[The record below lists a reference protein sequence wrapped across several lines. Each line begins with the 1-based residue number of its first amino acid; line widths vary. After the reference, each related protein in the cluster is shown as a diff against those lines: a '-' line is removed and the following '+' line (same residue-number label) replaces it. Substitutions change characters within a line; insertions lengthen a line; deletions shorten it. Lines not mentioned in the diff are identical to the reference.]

1 MDPVS
6 LLSVFLKVAIYIPNQ
21 QFDFKGKNNRNISR
35 TELIE
40 LYINDMNKKFKFNNE
55 LNKNLN

>member
-6 LLSVFLKVAIYIPNQ
+6 LLSVFLKVAIYLPNQ
-21 QFDFKGKNNRNISR
+21 QIKNKEKIIHNISR

-40 LYINDMNKKFKFNNE
+40 IYRNDMKNNNNVKNY
-55 LNKNLN
+55 LNLQ

>member
-6 LLSVFLKVAIYIPNQ
+6 ILSVFLKVAVYLPNQ
-21 QFDFKGKNNRNISR
+21 QIKNKEKIIHNISR

-40 LYINDMNKKFKFNNE
+40 IYRNDIKNNNNVKNY
-55 LNKNLN
+55 LNLQ

>member
-6 LLSVFLKVAIYIPNQ
+6 LLSVFLKVAVYLPNQ
-21 QFDFKGKNNRNISR
+21 QIKNKEKIIHNISR

-40 LYINDMNKKFKFNNE
+40 IYRNQRII
-55 LNKNLN
+55 

>member
-6 LLSVFLKVAIYIPNQ
+6 ILSVFLKVAVYLPNQ
-21 QFDFKGKNNRNISR
+21 QIKNKEKIIHNISR

-40 LYINDMNKKFKFNNE
+40 IYRNDMKNNNNVKNY
-55 LNKNLN
+55 LNLQ

>member
-6 LLSVFLKVAIYIPNQ
+6 ILSVFLKVAVYLPNQ
-21 QFDFKGKNNRNISR
+21 QIKNKEKIIHNISR

-40 LYINDMNKKFKFNNE
+40 IYRKDMKNNNNVKNY
-55 LNKNLN
+55 LNLQ

>member
-6 LLSVFLKVAIYIPNQ
+6 LLSVFLKVAIYLPNQ
-21 QFDFKGKNNRNISR
+21 QLNLKDKNDLNISR

-40 LYINDMNKKFKFNNE
+40 IYRNDMKKKFQFHTSKS
-55 LNKNLN
+55 KNLN

>member
-6 LLSVFLKVAIYIPNQ
+6 LLSVFLKVAVYLPNQ
-21 QFDFKGKNNRNISR
+21 QIKNKEKIIHNISR

-40 LYINDMNKKFKFNNE
+40 IYRNDMKNNNNVKNY
-55 LNKNLN
+55 LNLQ

>member
-6 LLSVFLKVAIYIPNQ
+6 LLSVFLKVAVYLPNQ
-21 QFDFKGKNNRNISR
+21 QIKNKQKIINNISR

-40 LYINDMNKKFKFNNE
+40 IYRNDMKNND
-55 LNKNLN
+55 NVKNYLYLQ